1 MGQQCVAMSLCSL
14 IYNARQRITSGHDLI
29 SIMNIGNQLYSS
41 LSQLARQ
48 SNVMQTELLTMLNV
62 FEADYQ
68 LEYSD
73 IELFWHCASRHNN
86 RRISVL
92 YLFTTSL

>member
-1 MGQQCVAMSLCSL
+1 MSLCSL
-14 IYNARQRITSGHDLI
+14 IYNARQRISSGHDLI
-29 SIMNIGNQLYSS
+29 NIMNIGNQLYSS

-48 SNVMQTELLTMLNV
+48 SYLIQTELSTMLHV

-73 IELFWHCASRHNN
+73 SY
-86 RRISVL
+86 SGTVD
-92 YLFTTSL
+92 